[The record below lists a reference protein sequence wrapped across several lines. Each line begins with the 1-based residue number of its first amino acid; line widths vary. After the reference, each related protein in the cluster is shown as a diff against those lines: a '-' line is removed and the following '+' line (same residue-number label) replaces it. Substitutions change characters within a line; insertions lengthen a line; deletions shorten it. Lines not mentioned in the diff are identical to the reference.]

1 MGDLLDQ
8 MVVVASTRM
17 TRLPPRL
24 EVARLREA
32 AQLPQRAHLA
42 ALAHR
47 IAAFADGMRAM
58 EKCAPAICH
67 LNIAGH
73 DLSKRP
79 ALMDSSL
86 SPTKDEPHDI
96 MLRSSKATQ
105 SIQDAA

>member
-1 MGDLLDQ
+1 MVGDLLDQ

-17 TRLPPRL
+17 TPLPPRL

-58 EKCAPAICH
+58 EKCAVPI
-67 LNIAGH
+67 
-73 DLSKRP
+73 
-79 ALMDSSL
+79 
-86 SPTKDEPHDI
+86 
-96 MLRSSKATQ
+96 
-105 SIQDAA
+105 